1 MVNYRKA
8 DAAFDADVAA
18 AAVSGASLRVK
29 MPDKKEGELFG
40 IADALVGGSR
50 LEVMCEDGV
59 KRLARIPG
67 KMKRR
72 MWIREGDLVTVRYR
86 STEPAS
92 SEEGSSSRGGE
103 ATSGNQRPNGDS
115 KGGDDDGANV
125 SGCSAMRVQAD
136 GAPVIALS
144 LLMLGLVRIRR
155 RG

>member
-18 AAVSGASLRVK
+18 AAVSGGNLRVK

-72 MWIREGDLVTVRYR
+72 MWIREGDLVIVKPWDFQNDKADVVWRY
-86 STEPAS
+86 TKTQAEYL
-92 SEEGSSSRGGE
+92 SRKDMIPKQIDVFG
-103 ATSGNQRPNGDS
+103 ATG
-115 KGGDDDGANV
+115 
-125 SGCSAMRVQAD
+125 
-136 GAPVIALS
+136 GAPAAP
-144 LLMLGLVRIRR
+144 MPEPEPEEEE
-155 RG
+155 

>member
-8 DAAFDADVAA
+8 DAEFDADVAA
-18 AAVSGASLRVK
+18 AAVSGANLRVK

-72 MWIREGDLVTVRYR
+72 MWIREGDLVIVKPWDFQNDKSDIVWRYTKTQAEYLSR
-86 STEPAS
+86 KEMIPKQIDVFS
-92 SEEGSSSRGGE
+92 GSSGG
-103 ATSGNQRPNGDS
+103 
-115 KGGDDDGANV
+115 
-125 SGCSAMRVQAD
+125 
-136 GAPVIALS
+136 
-144 LLMLGLVRIRR
+144 GL
-155 RG
+155 

>member
-72 MWIREGDLVTVRYR
+72 MWIREGDLVIVKPWDFQNDKADVVWRYTKTQAEYLSR
-86 STEPAS
+86 KDMIPKQIDVFSTS
-92 SEEGSSSRGGE
+92 SGG
-103 ATSGNQRPNGDS
+103 GP
-115 KGGDDDGANV
+115 
-125 SGCSAMRVQAD
+125 
-136 GAPVIALS
+136 
-144 LLMLGLVRIRR
+144 
-155 RG
+155 

>member
-8 DAAFDADVAA
+8 DAEFDADVLAA
-18 AAVSGASLRVK
+18 AESGANLRVK

-72 MWIREGDLVTVRYR
+72 MWIREGDLVIVKPWDFQNDKADVVWRYTKTQAEYLSR
-86 STEPAS
+86 KDMIPKQIDVFQ
-92 SEEGSSSRGGE
+92 GSSGG
-103 ATSGNQRPNGDS
+103 GP
-115 KGGDDDGANV
+115 
-125 SGCSAMRVQAD
+125 
-136 GAPVIALS
+136 
-144 LLMLGLVRIRR
+144 
-155 RG
+155 

>member
-8 DAAFDADVAA
+8 DAEFDADVAA
-18 AAVSGASLRVK
+18 AAESGGNLRVK

-72 MWIREGDLVTVRYR
+72 MWIREGDLVIVKPWDFQNDKADVVWRYTKTQAEYLSR
-86 STEPAS
+86 KDMIPKQIDVFQTS
-92 SEEGSSSRGGE
+92 SGG
-103 ATSGNQRPNGDS
+103 GP
-115 KGGDDDGANV
+115 
-125 SGCSAMRVQAD
+125 
-136 GAPVIALS
+136 
-144 LLMLGLVRIRR
+144 
-155 RG
+155 

>member
-72 MWIREGDLVTVRYR
+72 MWIREGDLVIVKPWDFQNDKADVVWRY
-86 STEPAS
+86 TKTQAEYL
-92 SEEGSSSRGGE
+92 SRKDMIPKQIDVFSNSGG
-103 ATSGNQRPNGDS
+103 
-115 KGGDDDGANV
+115 
-125 SGCSAMRVQAD
+125 
-136 GAPVIALS
+136 
-144 LLMLGLVRIRR
+144 
-155 RG
+155 